1 MSHFNINTTKYTFK
15 VHIFCNGFTVLT
27 AVHAEFLGW
36 VFASKTTAFQP
47 TLKRLIHDNSSSAV

>member
-36 VFASKTTAFQP
+36 VFASKQLHFNQP
-47 TLKRLIHDNSSSAV
+47 